1 MIAFLEGKL
10 VEKHPTEVVLEVGGI
25 GYQVFIPASSFERL
39 PEPGQPVRL
48 FTYLYVREDALH
60 LYGFINQEERT
71 LFETMIQVSGIGPR
85 LALAALSAM
94 QPAEL
99 RDSIVSGDTALLTR
113 IPGIGRKTAERM
125 IVELRDRLSQLEFA
139 RTAPLA
145 GTTPEQAAAR
155 ADALAALESLGL
167 SRAVAE
173 KRIRQVLRRH
183 PHITSAEELIRL
195 ALRAE

>member
-1 MIAFLEGKL
+1 MIAFLSGKL
-10 VEKHPTEVVLEVGGI
+10 VEKHPTEAIVEVEGI
-25 GYQVFIPASSFERL
+25 GYQLFIPASSFERL
-39 PEPGQPVRL
+39 PEPQQPVRL
-48 FTYLYVREDALH
+48 YTYLYVREDALH
-60 LYGFINQEERT
+60 LYGFLTREERT

-99 RDSIVSGDTALLTR
+99 RDSIISGDTALLTR

-125 IVELRDRLSQLEFA
+125 IVELRDRVSRLELA
-139 RTAPLA
+139 SAAPLA

-167 SRAVAE
+167 TRAVAE
-173 KRIRQVLRRH
+173 KRIRAVLRKH
-183 PHITSAEELIRL
+183 PQIQSAEELIRL